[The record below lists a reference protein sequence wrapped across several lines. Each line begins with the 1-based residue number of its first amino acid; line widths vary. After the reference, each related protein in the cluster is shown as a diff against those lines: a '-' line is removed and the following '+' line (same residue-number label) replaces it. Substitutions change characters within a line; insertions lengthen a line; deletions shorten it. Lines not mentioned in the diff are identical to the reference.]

1 MVMPQTPPS
10 PEFNTTYQD
19 HVFAEDSYFKETQL
33 DIWQHEKKKTM
44 QAIFAIG
51 GILLGSDLLA
61 LLMANALTATSF
73 AYTLAVP
80 VLYVL
85 LGLFAQRQPLAAAIV
100 ASFVFI
106 VIIAINIYAFGA
118 RSIVSG
124 LLIKAVVI
132 FFVISGFNHAR
143 EAERAK
149 RNLKIVS

>member
-1 MVMPQTPPS
+1 M
-10 PEFNTTYQD
+10 
-19 HVFAEDSYFKETQL
+19 H
-33 DIWQHEKKKTM
+33 
-44 QAIFAIG
+44 AIFAIG

-61 LLMANALTATSF
+61 LLMANALTPTTF

-80 VLYVL
+80 VLYVC

-106 VIIAINIYAFGA
+106 TIIAINIYAFGA
-118 RSIVSG
+118 KSIVSG

>member
-1 MVMPQTPPS
+1 MPQTESS
-10 PEFNTTYQD
+10 PDLNTTYPD

-33 DIWQHEKKKTM
+33 DIWQQEKKKTM

-61 LLMANALTATSF
+61 LLMANALTPITF
-73 AYTLAVP
+73 AYTLVVP
-80 VLYVL
+80 VVYVL
-85 LGLFAQRQPLAAAIV
+85 LGLFAQRQPLAAAII
-100 ASFVFI
+100 ACFVFI
-106 VIIAINIYAFGA
+106 VIVAINIYAFGA

-124 LLIKAVVI
+124 LLMKAVVI

>member
-1 MVMPQTPPS
+1 MPQTPPS

-44 QAIFAIG
+44 QALFTIG
-51 GILLGSDLLA
+51 GILLASDLLA

-100 ASFVFI
+100 ASFVFLA
-106 VIIAINIYAFGA
+106 IIAINIYAFGA

-124 LLIKAVVI
+124 LLMKAVVI